1 MFRHLP
7 PTATPLP
14 LATFS
19 QAMHPPA
26 DAVTR
31 FRHTFADATG
41 ATACYTASSGRTAL
55 FLLLAA
61 LVDTPDS
68 AARDEVIIPAY
79 TCPSLVRVVLD
90 AGLTPRLV
98 DIDPATFA
106 FVPAALNAALSTNT
120 LAVILV
126 HPFGIPLPV
135 TPVLTAAEKVGARV
149 IEDAAQSMGA
159 RLDGRPVGTAGD
171 FGLYS
176 LGPGKPL
183 SAGGGGI
190 LTVNPRA
197 AAFVP
202 ALNRTWQQLPP
213 PSSAGNWTAA
223 GRLAAFTMAFE
234 PHGWW
239 LATRAG
245 AQRAGDDEKNWG
257 FALTELTAAQ
267 ATIALEQ
274 LPRLDAYNRV
284 RRGHAERI
292 RSAIMET
299 AHFRDVHVAPES
311 DPFYLRFPVIF
322 RQPQLCA
329 AVHAALHGNGIGAGR
344 MYKAT
349 LASLFP
355 QLAGDFPGAEQVAA
369 GLLTLPTH
377 HFLTSGDITRMA
389 TIIRAAVSG

>member
-26 DAVTR
+26 DAGAH
-31 FRHTFADATG
+31 FRQAFAEATG
-41 ATACYTASSGRTAL
+41 APACYTASSGRTAL
-55 FLLLAA
+55 YLLLSALTAA
-61 LVDTPDS
+61 PKL
-68 AARDEVIIPAY
+68 AARTEVIVPAY
-79 TCPSLVRVVLD
+79 TCPSLARVILD

-106 FVPAALNAALSTNT
+106 LRDDLLAAALSERT

-126 HPFGIPLPV
+126 HPFGIGLPV
-135 TPVLTAAEKVGARV
+135 EAAAKLAAQAGALV

-159 RLDGRPVGTAGD
+159 RINGRPVGTAGD

-183 SAGGGGI
+183 STGGGGI
-190 LTVNPRA
+190 VTVNPGA
-197 AAFVP
+197 AAYIP
-202 ALNRTWQQLPP
+202 DLDQAWRQLP
-213 PSSAGNWTAA
+213 SAGGAANITAA
-223 GRLAAFTMAFE
+223 GRLAVFTMAFE

-257 FALTELTAAQ
+257 FALTDLTAAQ
-267 ATIALEQ
+267 ATIAWQQ
-274 LPRLDAYNRV
+274 LPRLDEYNRV
-284 RRGHAERI
+284 RRVHADRI
-292 RSAIMET
+292 RAAVMET
-299 AHFRDVHVAPES
+299 AHFHALKVAPES
-311 DPFYLRFPVIF
+311 DPFYLRFPVVF
-322 RQPQLCA
+322 NHPQLCE
-329 AVHAALHGNGIGAGR
+329 AVHAALQANGIGAGR

-349 LASLFP
+349 LATLFP
-355 QLAGDFPGAEQVAA
+355 QLAGNYPGAEHVAG

-377 HFLTSGDITRMA
+377 HFLTNSDISRMA
-389 TIIRAAVSG
+389 AIIRAAVSG

>member
-19 QAMHPPA
+19 HAMHPPA
-26 DAVTR
+26 DAVAR
-31 FRHTFADATG
+31 FREAFVDATG

-55 FLLLAA
+55 FLLLRA
-61 LVDTPDS
+61 LMDTPELTV
-68 AARDEVIIPAY
+68 RHEVIVPAY

-106 FVPAALNAALSTNT
+106 FVPHALDAALSPRT

-135 TPVLTAAEKVGARV
+135 TPVLAAAEQVGARV

-202 ALNRTWQQLPP
+202 ALEQTWQQLPP
-213 PSSAGNWTAA
+213 PSGTANLTAA
-223 GRLAAFTMAFE
+223 GRLAAFTVAFE

-245 AQRAGDDEKNWG
+245 AQRAGDDEKNQG
-257 FALTELTAAQ
+257 FVLTELTAAQ
-267 ATIALEQ
+267 ATIALQQ

-292 RSAIMET
+292 RSAVMES
-299 AHFRDVHVAPES
+299 AHFHGLAIAPGS

-322 RQPQLCA
+322 HQPQLCA
-329 AVHAALHGNGIGAGR
+329 AVHAALQGNGIGAGR

-349 LASLFP
+349 LADLFP

-377 HFLTSGDITRMA
+377 HFLTHDDISRMA
-389 TIIRAAVSG
+389 TIMRAAVSG